1 MCAGSAELRAGH
13 DSLRQPS
20 IVKRA
25 TRTRLVFA
33 LLTSS
38 LFLISLVFLI
48 LVEIGSVNAHQRRH
62 SVQSFVYFIKL
73 DLSHIIPRSVPN
85 SILIN
90 SIARTLGL
98 HDFYQVGLWNF
109 CEGYGNTVDA
119 CSKPRTMYWF
129 NPVEIL
135 LSELLAGATSTRS
148 PPIFVNCLVSDHSLL
163 VALPSNIID
172 ALALV
177 RKASRWMF
185 ALFLTGACLTVP
197 SILLAP
203 LSIYTRW
210 ASLPLTVL
218 AFLAALTTTVAA
230 VVASAMFVIFKEAIH
245 SAADSVNI
253 GVELGAKMFA
263 FMWVASGASILG
275 WLIQFGGCCCC
286 ASRRDVKTG
295 RRKGSKKAYAG
306 RATGAVDG
314 GAGAGHEREKPNIR
328 KRWMSN
334 RE

>member
-1 MCAGSAELRAGH
+1 MCTGSAELRAGH

-48 LVEIGSVNAHQRRH
+48 LVEIGNVNAHQRRH
-62 SVQSFVYFIKL
+62 SVQSSVYFIKL

-135 LSELLAGATSTRS
+135 LSELLAGAT
-148 PPIFVNCLVSDHSLL
+148 I
-163 VALPSNIID
+163 ALPSNIID

-185 ALFLTGACLTVP
+185 ALFLTGASLTVP

-218 AFLAALTTTVAA
+218 AFLAALTITVATI
-230 VVASAMFVIFKEAIH
+230 VASAMFVIFKEAIH
-245 SAADSVNI
+245 SAADTVNI

-263 FMWVASGASILG
+263 FMWIASGAAILG

-314 GAGAGHEREKPNIR
+314 GAGAGHEREKPKIR

>member
-48 LVEIGSVNAHQRRH
+48 LVEIGNVNAHQRRH
-62 SVQSFVYFIKL
+62 SVQSSVYFIKL

-135 LSELLAGATSTRS
+135 LSELLAGAT
-148 PPIFVNCLVSDHSLL
+148 I
-163 VALPSNIID
+163 ALPSNIID

-218 AFLAALTTTVAA
+218 AFLAALTITVAA
-230 VVASAMFVIFKEAIH
+230 IVASAMFVIFKEAIH
-245 SAADSVNI
+245 SAADTVNI

-263 FMWVASGASILG
+263 FMWIASGAAILG

-314 GAGAGHEREKPNIR
+314 GAGAGHEREKPKIR